1 MYTADIPTQLRNIMP
16 ALGLGFAL
24 GLIYEI
30 VRILRLY
37 LSSGRVFVFIT
48 DAVFTV
54 FACVSAFLLFVA
66 VDNGHI
72 RFYMIFACVLG
83 YVVCLFTAG
92 ELLYSF
98 FAKIHS
104 LITGII
110 RFILRP
116 FAVIGN
122 KIRPMLKK
130 ITENA
135 EKIKN
140 KFKNHLKHGNEVL
153 YNTDD

>member
-1 MYTADIPTQLRNIMP
+1 MYIADIPTQLKNIMP

-24 GLIYEI
+24 GLVYEI

-37 LSSGRVFVFIT
+37 IPSGRVFLFVT
-48 DAVFTV
+48 DVLFTV
-54 FACVSAFLLFVA
+54 FSCVTVFLLFVA

-72 RFYMIFACVLG
+72 RFYMIIACILG

-104 LITGII
+104 VIMRII
-110 RFILRP
+110 KFVFKP
-116 FAVIGN
+116 FVLLVN
-122 KIRPMLKK
+122 KISPKLKK
-130 ITENA
+130 ITENT

-140 KFKNHLKHGNEVL
+140 KFKNHLKHGDEVL